1 MMITIYYYGHDQSE
15 ERPVDEFFRGEHH
28 SLIQWQP
35 VAPMAQMPVGGMPM
49 QGMQVAGGMPMSMY
63 AMAPPGDMVTAA
75 PQLNQVCSRTSAR
88 WHGRRCCL
96 RGLTQSVPTCTCTPW
111 PRATVLRA
119 PDVLNLLNPCL
130 AVQGM
135 LRLSS

>member
-49 QGMQVAGGMPMSMY
+49 QGMPMQGMQVAGGMPMSMY

-75 PQLNQVCSRTSAR
+75 PQLNQVRSPYSSTMAWQALLSAR
-88 WHGRRCCL
+88 P
-96 RGLTQSVPTCTCTPW
+96 QPVP
-111 PRATVLRA
+111 
-119 PDVLNLLNPCL
+119 
-130 AVQGM
+130 M
-135 LRLSS
+135 

>member
-1 MMITIYYYGHDQSE
+1 MITIYYYGHDQSE

-35 VAPMAQMPVGGMPM
+35 VAPMAQMPVGGLPMQGMPL

-75 PQLNQVCSRTSAR
+75 PQLTQV
-88 WHGRRCCL
+88 
-96 RGLTQSVPTCTCTPW
+96 
-111 PRATVLRA
+111 RA
-119 PDVLNLLNPCL
+119 
-130 AVQGM
+130 
-135 LRLSS
+135 LRLPVAALHMTHRCRAVHLQRPASCLHLASHTLRLCRAC